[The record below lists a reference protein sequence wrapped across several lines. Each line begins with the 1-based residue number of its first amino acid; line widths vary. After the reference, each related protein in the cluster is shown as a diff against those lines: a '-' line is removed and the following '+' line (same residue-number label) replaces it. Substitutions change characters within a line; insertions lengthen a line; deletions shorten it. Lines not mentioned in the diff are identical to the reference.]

1 MYFTT
6 NKFQTILQNIWLYE
20 IFFVSLHRKCK
31 ITMVEFDFTTD
42 AGREKAKK
50 DIEEI
55 VNNEDKTELIE
66 LLFGMM
72 DFIAKH
78 EVNFENIKAVL

>member
-1 MYFTT
+1 
-6 NKFQTILQNIWLYE
+6 
-20 IFFVSLHRKCK
+20 
-31 ITMVEFDFTTD
+31 MVEFDFTTD
-42 AGREKAKK
+42 AGREKARK
-50 DIEEI
+50 DIEQI
-55 VNNEDKTELIE
+55 VNNEDKTELTE

>member
-1 MYFTT
+1 
-6 NKFQTILQNIWLYE
+6 
-20 IFFVSLHRKCK
+20 
-31 ITMVEFDFTTD
+31 MVEFDFATD

-55 VNNEDKTELIE
+55 VNNNNKTELIE

-72 DFIAKH
+72 DFIVKH

>member
-1 MYFTT
+1 
-6 NKFQTILQNIWLYE
+6 
-20 IFFVSLHRKCK
+20 
-31 ITMVEFDFTTD
+31 MVEFDFTTD

-66 LLFGMM
+66 LLFSMM

>member
-6 NKFQTILQNIWLYE
+6 NKFQTISQNIWLYE
-20 IFFVSLHRKCK
+20 IFFVSLRRKCK

-55 VNNEDKTELIE
+55 INNEDKTELIE

>member
-1 MYFTT
+1 
-6 NKFQTILQNIWLYE
+6 
-20 IFFVSLHRKCK
+20 
-31 ITMVEFDFTTD
+31 MVEFDFATD

-55 VNNEDKTELIE
+55 VNNNNKTELIE

-72 DFIAKH
+72 DFIVKH
-78 EVNFENIKAVL
+78 EVNFENIKAVLWDMFFRQQIQFQEQCYLLIALLHFSQNPYSS